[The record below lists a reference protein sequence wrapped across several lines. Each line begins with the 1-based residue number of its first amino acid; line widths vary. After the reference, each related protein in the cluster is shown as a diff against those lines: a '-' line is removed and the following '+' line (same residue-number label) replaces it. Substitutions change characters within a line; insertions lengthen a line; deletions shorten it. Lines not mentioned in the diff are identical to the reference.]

1 MAKLKWPLVGVIA
14 AIAITTTMDATG
26 LSMYSA
32 LPLFP
37 LAAILWAMQ
46 RLPRA
51 DMGLRLGRWRHYGLA
66 LLHAILVIGVLT
78 ALVLAFGKANT
89 DAIEWNGVAKNI
101 SIGSAAGTLA
111 VFLTEEGFFRG
122 WLWAALRRAGLN
134 ETAVLMWSSLAFTA
148 WHVSAVMLDTGFNPP
163 PAQLP
168 TFFLNA
174 FLLGIIWGRLRA
186 ISGSILVA
194 SVCHSSWNAVAY
206 TLYGF
211 GTKAGA
217 LGIKDTLVFA
227 PETGIAGLVLNALF
241 AALLF
246 SRSFAPREHARD
258 RVVIPS
264 REDGEGP
271 SA

>member
-1 MAKLKWPLVGVIA
+1 MTKLKWPVVGVLA

-26 LSMYSA
+26 LSVYSA

-37 LAAILWAMQ
+37 LAAILWAIQ
-46 RLPRA
+46 RLPRT

-66 LLHAILVIGVLT
+66 VLHPILVIGVLT
-78 ALVLAFGKANT
+78 ALVFLFGKTEMGAVQ
-89 DAIEWNGVAKNI
+89 WNRVARNI

-122 WLWAALRRAGLN
+122 WLWASLRRAGLN
-134 ETAVLMWSSLAFTA
+134 ETAVLVWSTLAFTT
-148 WHVSAVMLDTGFNPP
+148 WHISAVTLDTGFNPP
-163 PAQLP
+163 TAQLP

-174 FLLGIIWGRLRA
+174 FLLGVIWGRLRA
-186 ISGSILVA
+186 ISGSVLVA
-194 SVCHSSWNAVAY
+194 SVCHSCWNAVAY

-217 LGIKDTLVFA
+217 LGIKDTFVFA
-227 PETGIAGLVLNALF
+227 PETGVAGLLLNALF

-246 SRSFAPREHARD
+246 SRSF
-258 RVVIPS
+258 RVKI
-264 REDGEGP
+264 
-271 SA
+271 